1 MPELGRLNRTRIAA
15 LAGLAPFNHDSGA
28 GTGQRHIRGG
38 RAQVRRA
45 LYMAALTATRCNPV
59 LRPFYQQL
67 RTRGK
72 GHRVAITAVMRKL
85 LVHLNRLVR
94 TADLELAPQHS

>member
-1 MPELGRLNRTRIAA
+1 FNR
-15 LAGLAPFNHDSGA
+15 DSGA
-28 GTGQRHIRGG
+28 ATGQRHIRGG
-38 RAQVRRA
+38 RANVRRA

-67 RTRGK
+67 RARGK

-85 LVHLNRLVR
+85 LVHLNQLMR
-94 TADLELAPQHS
+94 TPEVMLASQHS